1 MEVELLK
8 AKEQI
13 VIATNN
19 NNKNELTIKR
29 LKKQNYI
36 ITWVCINSIDNN
48 FNYYLIN

>member
-13 VIATNN
+13 IIGTNS

-29 LKKQNYI
+29 LKKQIYM
-36 ITWVCINSIDNN
+36 ITWVFS
-48 FNYYLIN
+48 